1 MRNRAIEYLFQ
12 PEGEAREVVN
22 STASPGA
29 VIRPTVDR
37 ITKRESPAMRIVI
50 AVLIALFAIAPAAA
64 GPGDGNCAKKT
75 QLHTS

>member
-1 MRNRAIEYLFQ
+1 
-12 PEGEAREVVN
+12 
-22 STASPGA
+22 
-29 VIRPTVDR
+29 
-37 ITKRESPAMRIVI
+37 MRIVI